1 NGATDACT
9 AMGGGETEDYVI
21 TIAAAVPCSGMPDP
35 VSVSAPS
42 IICPS
47 TPFTLT
53 AVGASV
59 GLDLEYQWEEST
71 DGGVTWTPIAGA
83 TSISYAVSGITIPTD
98 YRFIT
103 TCMNGGDQ
111 DISGSVTIDLEP
123 FYNCYCPS
131 FAQYTGDG
139 EISNV
144 TVGAISNSSTCAQ
157 TGGPGSI
164 INQYSDYT
172 TVVSPIQLTQLSS
185 YPLSVTA
192 SSCGGSY
199 SAWVK
204 VWVDFNQDGMF
215 DDSPGSDELVLS
227 GTTPSG
233 N

>member
-1 NGATDACT
+1 SYPVSMTFDGSAIGSIWIDYNQDGVYDATEWVQTGTTGTSHSATITVLITALPGPTGMLVRSCGAGNPNGATDVCT
-9 AMGGGETEDYVI
+9 AMGGGETEDYFI
-21 TIAAAVPCSGMPDP
+21 PIAAAVPCYGMTYT
-35 VSVSAPS
+35 VSVCAPS

-144 TVGAISNSSTCAQ
+144 TV
-157 TGGPGSI
+157 
-164 INQYSDYT
+164 
-172 TVVSPIQLTQLSS
+172 
-185 YPLSVTA
+185 
-192 SSCGGSY
+192 
-199 SAWVK
+199 
-204 VWVDFNQDGMF
+204 
-215 DDSPGSDELVLS
+215 
-227 GTTPSG
+227 
-233 N
+233 